1 MPTGGKE
8 AAFRLMFF
16 KLPDDVTDS
25 ADTSLPTNIFEES
38 TESLSQCKQ
47 QPPVNH
53 VQYPTQAKE
62 VDNDSY
68 TIRSTAST
76 LTVDSSMPWLDTISD
91 TNLSRRQQ
99 AARDTDQE

>member
-1 MPTGGKE
+1 M
-8 AAFRLMFF
+8 
-16 KLPDDVTDS
+16 
-25 ADTSLPTNIFEES
+25 
-38 TESLSQCKQ
+38 
-47 QPPVNH
+47 
-53 VQYPTQAKE
+53 QYPTQAKE